1 MFTKYPKGVSLKD
14 NRQVIL
20 RPMKREDQH
29 LLFEFFRRLKPEE
42 RHFLKQDVTDPSFV
56 QRLIKKLDQEY
67 YILLLALAEGKVVG
81 EANLSRHKFGW
92 TRHVGDIR
100 ILTDPNYREIGLGTA
115 LAKEIFFLAVHLKL
129 QIVTAHM
136 MEDQQ
141 GARRVFQR
149 FGFEEEAILKNH
161 VLDLDGQK
169 HNMVIMSQSIPEIW
183 EQIQDIIDESVK
195 IKSGS

>member
-1 MFTKYPKGVSLKD
+1 
-14 NRQVIL
+14 
-20 RPMKREDQH
+20 
-29 LLFEFFRRLKPEE
+29 
-42 RHFLKQDVTDPSFV
+42 
-56 QRLIKKLDQEY
+56 
-67 YILLLALAEGKVVG
+67 
-81 EANLSRHKFGW
+81 HKFGW